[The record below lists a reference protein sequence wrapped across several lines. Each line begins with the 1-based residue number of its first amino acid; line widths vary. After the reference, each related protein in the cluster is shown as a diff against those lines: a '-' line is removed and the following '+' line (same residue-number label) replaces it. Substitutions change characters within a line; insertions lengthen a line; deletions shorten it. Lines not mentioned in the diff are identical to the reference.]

1 MSDANELQ
9 RAVDELK
16 FKGLVKEKLGD
27 TLTETITRFTRT
39 APALSFLYLSEH
51 TRSVIENAVK
61 SVELCKECREITLDE
76 ACIIAIIRSRTNFG
90 ASTIAV
96 YAKEIY
102 ESINKH
108 PVASCSSLV
117 LVASQILSMMS
128 NPSVGLLI
136 ETNDLYTINPNVE
149 LN

>member
-1 MSDANELQ
+1 MSNTNELQ

-16 FKGLVKEKLGD
+16 FKGLVKEKFGESSTE
-27 TLTETITRFTRT
+27 TLTRFART

-61 SVELCKECREITLDE
+61 NVELCKECREITLDE
-76 ACIIAIIRSRTNFG
+76 ACIIAIIRERTNFG
-90 ASTIAV
+90 AGNIAV

-102 ESINKH
+102 ESISRH
-108 PVASCSSLV
+108 PVDDNEALIA
-117 LVASQILSMMS
+117 ASQIVSMMS

-136 ETNDLYTINPNVE
+136 ETNGRYTINPNVE

>member
-1 MSDANELQ
+1 MSNANELQ
-9 RAVDELK
+9 HAVDELK
-16 FKGLVKEKLGD
+16 FKGLVKEKLGESS
-27 TLTETITRFTRT
+27 TETITRFART

-61 SVELCKECREITLDE
+61 NVELCKECREITLDE
-76 ACIIAIIRSRTNFG
+76 ACIIAIIRERTNFG

-96 YAKEIY
+96 YAKGIY

-108 PVASCSSLV
+108 PVGDSEALIA
-117 LVASQILSMMS
+117 ASQIVSMMS

-136 ETNDLYTINPNVE
+136 ETNDRYTINPDVE

>member
-1 MSDANELQ
+1 MSNANKLQ
-9 RAVDELK
+9 HAVDELK
-16 FKGLVKEKLGD
+16 FKGLVKEKLGES
-27 TLTETITRFTRT
+27 LTETLTRFART

-51 TRSVIENAVK
+51 TRSVIEDTVK
-61 SVELCKECREITLDE
+61 NVELCKECREITLDE
-76 ACIIAIIRSRTNFG
+76 ACIIAIIRERTNFG

-96 YAKEIY
+96 YAKGIY

-108 PVASCSSLV
+108 PVGDSEALIA
-117 LVASQILSMMS
+117 ASQIVSMMS

-136 ETNDLYTINPNVE
+136 ETNDRYTVNPDVE

>member
-1 MSDANELQ
+1 MSNTNELQ

-16 FKGLVKEKLGD
+16 FKGLVKEKLGENTIE
-27 TLTETITRFTRT
+27 TLTRFART

-51 TRSVIENAVK
+51 TRNVIENAVK
-61 SVELCKECREITLDE
+61 NVELCKECREITLDE
-76 ACIIAIIRSRTNFG
+76 ACIIAIIRERTNFG
-90 ASTIAV
+90 AGTIAV
-96 YAKEIY
+96 YAKGIY

-108 PVASCSSLV
+108 PVGDSEALIA
-117 LVASQILSMMS
+117 ASQIVSMMS

-136 ETNDLYTINPNVE
+136 ETNDRYTINPDVE

>member
-9 RAVDELK
+9 HAVDELK
-16 FKGLVKEKLGD
+16 FKGLVKEKLGEN
-27 TLTETITRFTRT
+27 LTETITRFART

-51 TRSVIENAVK
+51 TKRVIEDAVK
-61 SVELCKECREITLDE
+61 NVELCKECREITLDE
-76 ACIIAIIRSRTNFG
+76 ACIIAIIRERTNFG
-90 ASTIAV
+90 ASNIAV
-96 YAKEIY
+96 YAKGIY

-108 PVASCSSLV
+108 PVDDSEALIA
-117 LVASQILSMMS
+117 ASQIVSMMS
-128 NPSVGLLI
+128 HPSVGLLI

>member
-9 RAVDELK
+9 RVVDELK
-16 FKGLVKEKLGD
+16 FKGLVKEKLGEN
-27 TLTETITRFTRT
+27 LTETITRFART
-39 APALSFLYLSEH
+39 APALSFLYLSAH
-51 TRSVIENAVK
+51 TRGVIENAVK
-61 SVELCKECREITLDE
+61 NVELCKECREITLDE
-76 ACIIAIIRSRTNFG
+76 ACIIAIIRERTNFG

-96 YAKEIY
+96 YAKGIY

-108 PVASCSSLV
+108 PVDIGAAFIA
-117 LVASQILSMMS
+117 ASQIVSMMS

-136 ETNDLYTINPNVE
+136 ETNDLYTINPDVE